1 MVKCIGVLTSG
12 GDAPGMNAAVRAV
25 ARTCLN
31 KGIKVYGVKLGYK
44 GLHDGEFIEFDNHS
58 TRNIINIGG
67 TFLKSARFPEFKQEK
82 VRQEAIEQMKK
93 VGMEALVVIGGDGSY
108 NGALKLTEMGIN
120 CIGIPG
126 TIDND
131 IPDTDFTIG
140 FDTALN
146 TIVDALD
153 KLRDTS
159 SSHQRCTILEVMGR
173 RCGDLAVHAGLAC
186 GAESIITSEV
196 GFDEEELIATLK
208 KSKASDKKHAIVVI
222 TEHITDVHALAQRVE
237 DATGFETRANVLGH
251 MQRGGRPSARDRVL
265 ASRMGIKA
273 VELLIEGKGGLCV
286 SDVKGEIVGL
296 PIEEV
301 LGHRRAV
308 NQGIYDDVLK
318 LRF

>member
-25 ARTCLN
+25 TRTCLN
-31 KGIKVYGVKLGYK
+31 KGIKVYGVRLGYK
-44 GLHDGEFIEFDNHS
+44 GLHEGDFIEFDSHS

-67 TFLKSARFPEFKQEK
+67 TFLKSARFPEFKDPA
-82 VRQEAIEQMKK
+82 VRQEAIDQMRK

-108 NGALKLTEMGIN
+108 NGALKLTEMGVN

-173 RCGDLAVHAGLAC
+173 RCGDLAVHAGIAC
-186 GAESIITSEV
+186 GAEMIVTSES
-196 GFDEEELIATLK
+196 GFDEEEVIATLK
-208 KSKASDKKHAIVVI
+208 KSKASDKKHALVVI
-222 TEHITDVHALAQRVE
+222 TEHITDVHALAKRVE
-237 DATGFETRANVLGH
+237 EATGFETRANVLGH

-265 ASRMGIKA
+265 ATRMGIKA
-273 VELLIEGKGGLCV
+273 VELLEEGKGGLCV

-296 PIEEV
+296 PIVDV
-301 LGHRRAV
+301 LGHKRKV
-308 NQGIYDDVLK
+308 NQGIYEDVLK
-318 LRF
+318 LR

>member
-12 GDAPGMNAAVRAV
+12 GDAPGMNAAIRAV
-25 ARTCLN
+25 TRTCLN
-31 KGIKVYGVKLGYK
+31 RGIKIYGVRLGYK
-44 GLHDGEFIEFDNHS
+44 GLHDGDFIEFDRHS

-67 TFLKSARFPEFKQEK
+67 TFLKSARFPEFKDPK
-82 VRQEAIEQMKK
+82 VREEAIEQMKK

-186 GAESIITSEV
+186 GAEMIVTSES
-196 GFDEEELIATLK
+196 GFDEEEVIETLK
-208 KSKASDKKHAIVVI
+208 RSKASDKKHALVVI
-222 TEHITDVHALAQRVE
+222 TEHITDVHELAKRVE
-237 DATGFETRANVLGH
+237 EATGFETRANVLGH

-265 ASRMGIKA
+265 ATRMGIKA
-273 VELLIEGKGGLCV
+273 VELLEEGKGGLCI

-296 PIEEV
+296 PIQEV
-301 LGHRRAV
+301 LGHKRQV
-308 NQGIYDDVLK
+308 NQGIYEDVLK
-318 LRF
+318 LR

>member
-12 GDAPGMNAAVRAV
+12 GDAPGMNAAIRAV
-25 ARTCLN
+25 TRTCLN
-31 KGIKVYGVKLGYK
+31 KGIKIYGVRLGYK
-44 GLHDGEFIEFDNHS
+44 GLHEGDFVEFDSHS

-67 TFLKSARFPEFKQEK
+67 TFLKSARFPEFKDPK
-82 VRQEAIEQMKK
+82 VREEAIEQMKK

-186 GAESIITSEV
+186 GAEMIVTSES
-196 GFDEEELIATLK
+196 GFDENEVIETLK
-208 KSKASDKKHAIVVI
+208 RSKASDKKHALVVI
-222 TEHITDVHALAQRVE
+222 TEHITDVHELAKRVE
-237 DATGFETRANVLGH
+237 EATGFETRANVLGH
-251 MQRGGRPSARDRVL
+251 MQRGGCPSARDRVL
-265 ASRMGIKA
+265 ATRMGI
-273 VELLIEGKGGLCV
+273 
-286 SDVKGEIVGL
+286 
-296 PIEEV
+296 
-301 LGHRRAV
+301 HRRCVPLVRA
-308 NQGIYDDVLK
+308 
-318 LRF
+318 RRA

>member
-1 MVKCIGVLTSG
+1 MVKCIGILTSG
-12 GDAPGMNAAVRAV
+12 GDAPGMNAAIRAV
-25 ARTCLN
+25 TRTCLN
-31 KGIKVYGVKLGYK
+31 RGIRVYGVRLGYK
-44 GLHDGEFIEFDNHS
+44 GLHEGDFVEFDNHS

-67 TFLKSARFPEFKQEK
+67 TFLKSARFPEFKDPA
-82 VRQEAIEQMKK
+82 VREEAINQMKK
-93 VGMEALVVIGGDGSY
+93 VGMEALIVIGGDGSY

-186 GAESIITSEV
+186 GAEMIITSEG
-196 GFDEEELIATLK
+196 GFNESEIIETLT
-208 KSKASDKKHAIVVI
+208 KSKASDKKHALLVI
-222 TEHITDVHALAQRVE
+222 TEHITDVHELAKSVE
-237 DATGFETRANVLGH
+237 EATGFETRANVLGH

-265 ASRMGIKA
+265 ASRMGVKA
-273 VELLIEGKGGLCV
+273 VELLQEGKGGLCV

-301 LGHRRAV
+301 LGHKREV
-308 NQGIYDDVLK
+308 NQGIYEDVLK
-318 LRF
+318 LR

>member
-25 ARTCLN
+25 TRTCLN
-31 KGIKVYGVKLGYK
+31 KGIKVYGVRLGYK
-44 GLHDGEFIEFDNHS
+44 GLHDGDFIEFDSHS

-67 TFLKSARFPEFKQEK
+67 TFLKSARFPEFKDPE

-108 NGALKLTEMGIN
+108 NGALKLTEMGVN

-131 IPDTDFTIG
+131 IPDTEFTIG

-173 RCGDLAVHAGLAC
+173 RCGDLAVHAGIAC
-186 GAESIITSEV
+186 GAEMIVTSES
-196 GFDEEELIATLK
+196 GFDEEEVIETLK
-208 KSKASDKKHAIVVI
+208 TSKASDKKHALVVI
-222 TEHITDVHALAQRVE
+222 TEHITDVHALAKRIE
-237 DATGFETRANVLGH
+237 EATGFETRANVLGH

-265 ASRMGIKA
+265 ATRMGIKA
-273 VELLIEGKGGLCV
+273 VELLEEGKGGLCI
-286 SDVKGEIVGL
+286 SDVKGELVGL
-296 PIEEV
+296 PIQDV
-301 LGHRRAV
+301 LGHKRAV
-308 NQGIYDDVLK
+308 DQGIYEDVLK
-318 LRF
+318 LR

>member
-12 GDAPGMNAAVRAV
+12 GDAPGMNAAIRAV
-25 ARTCLN
+25 TRTCLN
-31 KGIKVYGVKLGYK
+31 RGIKIYGVRLGYK
-44 GLHDGEFIEFDNHS
+44 GLHEGQFIEFDSHS

-67 TFLKSARFPEFKQEK
+67 TFLKSARFPEFKDPA

-108 NGALKLTEMGIN
+108 NGALKLTEMGVN

-173 RCGDLAVHAGLAC
+173 RCGDLAVHAGIAC
-186 GAESIITSEV
+186 GAEMIITSEV
-196 GFDEEELIATLK
+196 GFNEDELIATLK
-208 KSKASDKKHAIVVI
+208 KSKASDKKHALVVI
-222 TEHITDVHALAQRVE
+222 TEHITDVHSLAKRVE
-237 DATGFETRANVLGH
+237 EATGFETRANVLGH

-273 VELLIEGKGGLCV
+273 VELLEEGKGGLCI

-301 LGHRRAV
+301 LEHKRQV
-308 NQGIYDDVLK
+308 DEGIYEDVLK
-318 LRF
+318 LR

>member
-12 GDAPGMNAAVRAV
+12 GDAPGMNAAIRAV
-25 ARTCLN
+25 TRTCLN
-31 KGIKVYGVKLGYK
+31 KGIKIYGVRLGYK
-44 GLHDGEFIEFDNHS
+44 GLHDGDFIEFDRHS

-67 TFLKSARFPEFKQEK
+67 TFLKSARFPEFKDPK
-82 VRQEAIEQMKK
+82 VREEAIEQMKK

-126 TIDND
+126 AIDND

-186 GAESIITSEV
+186 GAEMIVTSES
-196 GFDEEELIATLK
+196 GFDEEEVIETLK
-208 KSKASDKKHAIVVI
+208 RSKASDKKHALVVI
-222 TEHITDVHALAQRVE
+222 TEHITDVHELAKRVE
-237 DATGFETRANVLGH
+237 EATGFETRANVLGH

-265 ASRMGIKA
+265 ATRMGIKA
-273 VELLIEGKGGLCV
+273 VELLEEGKGGLCI

-296 PIEEV
+296 PIQEV
-301 LGHRRAV
+301 LGHKRQV
-308 NQGIYDDVLK
+308 NQGIYEDVLK
-318 LRF
+318 LR

>member
-12 GDAPGMNAAVRAV
+12 GDAPGMNAAIRAV
-25 ARTCLN
+25 TRTCLN
-31 KGIKVYGVKLGYK
+31 RGIKIYGVRLGYK
-44 GLHDGEFIEFDNHS
+44 GLHDGEFIEFDSHS

-67 TFLKSARFPEFKQEK
+67 TFLKSARFPEFKDPK
-82 VRQEAIEQMKK
+82 VREEAIEQMKK

-186 GAESIITSEV
+186 GAEMIVTSES
-196 GFDEEELIATLK
+196 GFDEEEVIETLK
-208 KSKASDKKHAIVVI
+208 RSKASDKKHALVVI
-222 TEHITDVHALAQRVE
+222 TEHITDVHELAKRVE
-237 DATGFETRANVLGH
+237 EATGFETRANVLGH

-265 ASRMGIKA
+265 ATRMGIKA
-273 VELLIEGKGGLCV
+273 VELLEEGKGGLCI

-296 PIEEV
+296 PIQEV
-301 LGHRRAV
+301 LGHKRQI
-308 NQGIYDDVLK
+308 NQGIYEDVLK
-318 LRF
+318 LR

>member
-12 GDAPGMNAAVRAV
+12 GDAPGMNAAIRAV
-25 ARTCLN
+25 TRTCLN
-31 KGIKVYGVKLGYK
+31 RGIKIYGVRLGYK
-44 GLHDGEFIEFDNHS
+44 GLHDGDFIEFDRHS
-58 TRNIINIGG
+58 TRNIINVGG
-67 TFLKSARFPEFKQEK
+67 TFLKSARFPEFKDPA
-82 VRQEAIEQMKK
+82 VREEAIKQMKK

-159 SSHQRCTILEVMGR
+159 SSHQRCTILEVMGS

-186 GAESIITSEV
+186 GAEMIVTSES
-196 GFDEEELIATLK
+196 GFDEKEIIETLK
-208 KSKASDKKHAIVVI
+208 RSKASDKKHALIVI
-222 TEHITDVHALAQRVE
+222 TEHITDVHELAKRVE
-237 DATGFETRANVLGH
+237 EETGFETRANVLGH
-251 MQRGGRPSARDRVL
+251 MQRGGSPTARDRVL

-273 VELLIEGKGGLCV
+273 VELLEEGKGGLCV
-286 SDVKGEIVGL
+286 SDVRGEIVGL

-301 LGHRRAV
+301 LGHKRTV
-308 NQGIYDDVLK
+308 NQGIYEDVLK
-318 LRF
+318 LR

>member
-12 GDAPGMNAAVRAV
+12 GDAPGMNAAIRAV
-25 ARTCLN
+25 TRTCLN
-31 KGIKVYGVKLGYK
+31 RGIKIYGVRLGYK
-44 GLHDGEFIEFDNHS
+44 GLHDGEFIEFDSHS

-67 TFLKSARFPEFKQEK
+67 TFLKSARFPEFKDPK
-82 VRQEAIEQMKK
+82 VREEAIEQMKK

-186 GAESIITSEV
+186 GAEMIVTSES
-196 GFDEEELIATLK
+196 GFDEEEVIETLK
-208 KSKASDKKHAIVVI
+208 RSKASDKKHALVVI
-222 TEHITDVHALAQRVE
+222 TEHITDVHELAKRIE
-237 DATGFETRANVLGH
+237 EATGFETRANVLGH

-265 ASRMGIKA
+265 ATRMGIKA
-273 VELLIEGKGGLCV
+273 VELLEEGKGGLCI

-296 PIEEV
+296 PIQEV
-301 LGHRRAV
+301 LGHKRQV
-308 NQGIYDDVLK
+308 NQGIYEDVLK
-318 LRF
+318 LR